1 MWSVI
6 NSMLAFG
13 KNPFYEALNVG
24 KMKKGFIRND
34 DKVVELLKR
43 NGIPYEIY
51 ESNKHKEKFGKES
64 QGYAFEF
71 DVEFINFEELIKGK
85 DENNILCILDHIQ
98 DPQNFGAIIRA
109 GHCFGVKI
117 FIIAKDNQAPITP
130 AVLKSSAGALVYSKF
145 LHVVNIS
152 RTIEEMKKIGFW
164 IYAAD
169 INGKQDI
176 SDIEINKPSAV
187 IIGSEGN
194 GIRKNILKKADVVF
208 KIPMKAKIDSLNA
221 SQSASICFYEFSK
234 RI

>member
-1 MWSVI
+1 
-6 NSMLAFG
+6 MLAYG

-24 KMKKGFIRND
+24 KMKKGFIKND
-34 DKVVELLKR
+34 DRVIELLKKH
-43 NGIPYEIY
+43 GIPYETY
-51 ESNKHKEKFGKES
+51 EPNKHKEKFGKDS

-71 DVEFINFEELIKGK
+71 DVEFITFEELIDKK
-85 DENNILCILDHIQ
+85 DENNLVCILDHIQ

-109 GHCFGVKI
+109 GHCFGVKT
-117 FIIAKDNQAPITP
+117 FVIAKDNQAPITA

-145 LHVVNIS
+145 LHVTNIS

-169 INGKQDI
+169 MNGNQTI

-187 IIGSEGN
+187 IIGSEGD
-194 GIRKNILKKADVVF
+194 GIRTNVLKKADVVF

-234 RI
+234 KI